1 MPTGGTIRKWSF
13 LVISHISPVISK
25 ELVNKFEKRGN
36 PEIKSVRAKL
46 SPTHGQKALIIFFF
60 LQWKRNWLVKSVLNE
75 TRGAVR

>member
-1 MPTGGTIRKWSF
+1 MPTGGTIRQWSF

-46 SPTHGQKALIIFFF
+46 SPTHGQKALISFFF
-60 LQWKRNWLVKSVLNE
+60 FTMEKKLVS
-75 TRGAVR
+75 